1 LNGRACPRRHFQGA
15 RVFFCLQAGTKKEQ
29 ASSFGRAARQR
40 MNKRTK
46 RLLFG
51 MAALGLGGLGAA
63 GAFILKKRVPRV
75 AKRRGRTTPGSD
87 VWAHP
92 GMRVVF
98 RAELMPGRDS
108 SERIFRVAE
117 VLPSGRVTLEG
128 FAGEHMEKEFEGL
141 R

>member
-1 LNGRACPRRHFQGA
+1 
-15 RVFFCLQAGTKKEQ
+15 
-29 ASSFGRAARQR
+29 

-46 RLLFG
+46 RLLLAT
-51 MAALGLGGLGAA
+51 AALGLGGLGAA
-63 GAFILKKRVPRV
+63 GAFLLRKKEARAEGKLRARASKVGDR
-75 AKRRGRTTPGSD
+75 
-87 VWAHP
+87 WARP
-92 GMRVVF
+92 GMQVVF

-128 FAGEHMEKEFEGL
+128 FAGEHMEKEFEAL